1 MVEIRDLHIKF
12 HARDRE
18 AVAGI
23 DLTLP
28 DGEILGLVGESGS
41 GKSVTA
47 MSISGLLDREIAD
60 CSGEILL
67 DGEDML
73 RLKGEDFRR
82 LQGEKIGVIFQEPMS
97 ALDPLQKIGKQVEE
111 SLRLHT
117 KMSAAERRA
126 AALEAMEI
134 AELDRV
140 EELYNKYPFELSGG
154 MLQRVMI
161 AAAIISKPSLLVADE
176 PTTALD
182 VTLQGQILELLK
194 KLNQQYGMSILF
206 ISHNLHVVRKLCS
219 RVAVMQLGKIV
230 EEGETEQILRDPQH
244 DYTKELIAA
253 IPTRDKRFGKK

>member
-18 AVAGI
+18 AVGGI
-23 DLTLP
+23 DLVLP

-47 MSISGLLDREIAD
+47 MAISGLLDREIAD

-126 AALEAMEI
+126 AH
-134 AELDRV
+134 
-140 EELYNKYPFELSGG
+140 
-154 MLQRVMI
+154 Q
-161 AAAIISKPSLLVADE
+161 
-176 PTTALD
+176 D
-182 VTLQGQILELLK
+182 V
-194 KLNQQYGMSILF
+194 
-206 ISHNLHVVRKLCS
+206 R
-219 RVAVMQLGKIV
+219 
-230 EEGETEQILRDPQH
+230 
-244 DYTKELIAA
+244 
-253 IPTRDKRFGKK
+253 

>member
-18 AVAGI
+18 AVGGI

-41 GKSVTA
+41 GKTVTA
-47 MSISGLLDREIAD
+47 MALSGLLDRNIAD
-60 CSGEILL
+60 CRGEILL

-73 RLKGEDFRR
+73 RLRGADFRR
-82 LQGEKIGVIFQEPMS
+82 LQGKKIGVIFQEPMS

-117 KMSAAERRA
+117 KMTAAERRA

-134 AELDRV
+134 AELDEV
-140 EELYNKYPFELSGG
+140 EKVYEKYPFELSGG

-161 AAAIISKPSLLVADE
+161 AAAIITKPSLLVADE

-194 KLNQQYGMSILF
+194 KLNSQYGMSILF
-206 ISHNLHVVRKLCS
+206 ISHNLHVVRKLCD

-230 EEGETEQILRDPQH
+230 EAGATEEILKAPEH
-244 DYTKELIAA
+244 EYTKELIAA
-253 IPTRDKRFGKK
+253 IPTRDKRLRNQ